1 MPGELPV
8 VAQPEH
14 LHDAQ
19 MLKSKLQNGAG
30 ARNTWVVVEDEK
42 ILPDPTTHEAIRSYH
57 TYCERWA
64 EELITSGR
72 EFVAAFQVQPIL
84 QGILKLPYDDR
95 TKGITPKMRLRIGTR
110 VLNFAGVWDEGGA
123 HEKIVLWCVEPV
135 ES

>member
-1 MPGELPV
+1 
-8 VAQPEH
+8 
-14 LHDAQ
+14 

-30 ARNTWVVVEDEK
+30 ARNTWVVVEYVTELADS
-42 ILPDPTTHEAIRSYH
+42 TTGEISRQWN

-95 TKGITPKMRLRIGTR
+95 TKGITPKMRLTIGTR